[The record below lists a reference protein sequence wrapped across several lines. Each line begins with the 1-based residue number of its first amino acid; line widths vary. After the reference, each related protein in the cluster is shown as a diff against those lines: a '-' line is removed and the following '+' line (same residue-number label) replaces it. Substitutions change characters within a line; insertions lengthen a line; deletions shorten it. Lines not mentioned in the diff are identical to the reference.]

1 MDKYNI
7 KRKED
12 LSNKI
17 SNENISKN
25 ETKVNKP
32 KSIFDLDYNSY
43 SEDEI
48 FENTYNINN
57 NIKNNTKTNLENSIQ
72 KNKIKEKL
80 KKQNKARTKHLI
92 KENMILIPS
101 DNKNILYNNLHST
114 LKQSNSNNNYM
125 RKISNT
131 KINESNSNNNKNKFA
146 KIKNPKKKK
155 DINQIKGKYK
165 SLKHMMENSE
175 NKMIKGKINNKKEN
189 IKNENNLFYNKYVK
203 EENKMINYNYFVLNP
218 KNITEN
224 KKTEN
229 NLIQNIIKYPI
240 NKSSNNNKN
249 IYQDKIPQKNKTK
262 NKNKDLYIYLRN
274 SFYKENDIEKDDYL
288 TNSQEI
294 LYDALNPNPNL
305 HITET
310 INQNNN
316 LNKNNNKEHIQQF
329 SRTFVEI
336 KDIKTIEP
344 KKNDEFKI
352 ENLNLNQ
359 NIIRPGKKS
368 GKSYKK
374 KLLNNSITQN
384 KNISKNNNRVKKNNL
399 TIEIFLNKNKINA
412 LLNTNKIKLNNINP
426 SLGDNITNNNIELK
440 TPLLSQAYPEK
451 DYKKK
456 YSYNNSINNTINNI
470 TKNKTIMNKNESI
483 LNIKN
488 TNKNLSL
495 NKKSKLTIYK
505 KRKISNHKCQSK
517 IKKTNLK
524 ESDNNTTHNY
534 FTESKKSNNLNDFIQ
549 ITQNVKKVDLFKIL
563 TSGRKSLKINSDNN
577 INNINNTN
585 NNIIKD
591 QKEKQS
597 SYIYTKN
604 IFRKIKKNSKNN
616 FSISNL
622 ENIDEKNG
630 LLNTKVINAS
640 FCFMKKYRNFII
652 KKPVIK
658 IYHITKRTKF
668 RAPINKLCIFS
679 KNIILKE
686 GQRINNQSN
695 IDEGN
700 NTIIEL
706 NSSKF
711 NNTNKNMEIL
721 EEIDD
726 NDNED
731 FNIEEYEKNNKLNN
745 SLNLILEERPKK
757 IFKIEKGLEK
767 LCRIFFRNL
776 EIKNKKIIKNELNCA
791 NCVKNLNLKKE
802 KSEPNINFKTKKIS
816 GLFSS
821 TIQNW
826 NCIDKKNYKKEDEN
840 DNDIPINKINKKRK
854 RKKHS
859 LLLNIHKAF
868 SEEKIREQIQTER
881 RSVNINS
888 RFLFIK
894 NQNDFIINQQINKEI
909 GNNNNDIINQ
919 KDKYINIINNL
930 NKENYSNSLTALF
943 KLISNQDN
951 ENNNINTYNY
961 NNFEILLNNQFTFIE
976 IIVENTIKERKDK
989 INISLLAK
997 LCYDL
1002 YIKFI
1007 SDFIYIN
1014 KKKSKSENLKSIL
1027 KSECKQKFDECDIIT
1042 LLTLSNKNL
1051 KKEKNFLEK
1060 IKTKLL
1066 GIIDFIIELIKVKM
1080 ISQKMGLE
1088 YLDNLKKRINSFDED
1103 IKKFDESGNLK
1114 DIKNLYFEG
1123 ELNLLRKISKIII
1136 ERKKP
1141 KHLQNLKNFIDDN
1154 IIPIIIDKTIEQN
1167 LGNKFI
1173 DFLNE
1178 IKRNEFFKDI
1188 NIDNNNK

>member
-1 MDKYNI
+1 
-7 KRKED
+7 
-12 LSNKI
+12 
-17 SNENISKN
+17 
-25 ETKVNKP
+25 
-32 KSIFDLDYNSY
+32 
-43 SEDEI
+43 
-48 FENTYNINN
+48 
-57 NIKNNTKTNLENSIQ
+57 
-72 KNKIKEKL
+72 
-80 KKQNKARTKHLI
+80 
-92 KENMILIPS
+92 
-101 DNKNILYNNLHST
+101 
-114 LKQSNSNNNYM
+114 
-125 RKISNT
+125 
-131 KINESNSNNNKNKFA
+131 
-146 KIKNPKKKK
+146 
-155 DINQIKGKYK
+155 
-165 SLKHMMENSE
+165 
-175 NKMIKGKINNKKEN
+175 
-189 IKNENNLFYNKYVK
+189 
-203 EENKMINYNYFVLNP
+203 
-218 KNITEN
+218 
-224 KKTEN
+224 
-229 NLIQNIIKYPI
+229 
-240 NKSSNNNKN
+240 
-249 IYQDKIPQKNKTK
+249 
-262 NKNKDLYIYLRN
+262 
-274 SFYKENDIEKDDYL
+274 
-288 TNSQEI
+288 
-294 LYDALNPNPNL
+294 
-305 HITET
+305 
-310 INQNNN
+310 
-316 LNKNNNKEHIQQF
+316 
-329 SRTFVEI
+329 
-336 KDIKTIEP
+336 
-344 KKNDEFKI
+344 
-352 ENLNLNQ
+352 
-359 NIIRPGKKS
+359 
-368 GKSYKK
+368 
-374 KLLNNSITQN
+374 
-384 KNISKNNNRVKKNNL
+384 
-399 TIEIFLNKNKINA
+399 
-412 LLNTNKIKLNNINP
+412 
-426 SLGDNITNNNIELK
+426 
-440 TPLLSQAYPEK
+440 
-451 DYKKK
+451 
-456 YSYNNSINNTINNI
+456 
-470 TKNKTIMNKNESI
+470 
-483 LNIKN
+483 
-488 TNKNLSL
+488 
-495 NKKSKLTIYK
+495 
-505 KRKISNHKCQSK
+505 
-517 IKKTNLK
+517 
-524 ESDNNTTHNY
+524 
-534 FTESKKSNNLNDFIQ
+534 
-549 ITQNVKKVDLFKIL
+549 
-563 TSGRKSLKINSDNN
+563 
-577 INNINNTN
+577 
-585 NNIIKD
+585 
-591 QKEKQS
+591 
-597 SYIYTKN
+597 
-604 IFRKIKKNSKNN
+604 
-616 FSISNL
+616 
-622 ENIDEKNG
+622 
-630 LLNTKVINAS
+630 
-640 FCFMKKYRNFII
+640 
-652 KKPVIK
+652 
-658 IYHITKRTKF
+658 
-668 RAPINKLCIFS
+668 
-679 KNIILKE
+679 
-686 GQRINNQSN
+686 
-695 IDEGN
+695 
-700 NTIIEL
+700 
-706 NSSKF
+706 
-711 NNTNKNMEIL
+711 MEIL

-776 EIKNKKIIKNELNCA
+776 EIKNKKIIKNELNCV

-802 KSEPNINFKTKKIS
+802 KSEPNINFKTKNIS

-930 NKENYSNSLTALF
+930 NQENYSNSLTALF

-1042 LLTLSNKNL
+1042 LLTLSNKNI

-1114 DIKNLYFEG
+1114 EIKNLYFEG

-1188 NIDNNNK
+1188 NIDNNK